1 MLAGIGGSNPN
12 IYPQQLVPGTGHAM
26 LLVGYT
32 TGNSIYSQ
40 LCQEVYG
47 TPDCWIFE
55 NQWGDD
61 STCIIITSNGI
72 PVTISIDP
80 SRCGKLYQN
89 YQDCNNYLQSTLN
102 IPGIECAGVY
112 WMQDGYLLVPFDQ
125 SPYGLTFI
133 GTPFSGQIYGDLV
146 AIQNVTLPQ

>member
-1 MLAGIGGSNPN
+1 MLVGSGGSNPN
-12 IYPQQLVPGTGHAM
+12 KDPQQIASNSGHAM

-32 TGNSIYSQ
+32 TGDTTYSQ

-55 NQWGDD
+55 NQWGDI
-61 STCIIITSNGI
+61 TGCIVYTTSGV
-72 PVTISIDP
+72 PKPGPGDP
-80 SRCGKLYQN
+80 SLCGELYQN
-89 YQDCNNYLQSTLN
+89 YQ
-102 IPGIECAGVY
+102 ECTAAYNVPCGGVY
-112 WMQDGYLLVPFDQ
+112 WMQDGYVLVPFDQ

-146 AIQNVTLPQ
+146 AIQNVTLS